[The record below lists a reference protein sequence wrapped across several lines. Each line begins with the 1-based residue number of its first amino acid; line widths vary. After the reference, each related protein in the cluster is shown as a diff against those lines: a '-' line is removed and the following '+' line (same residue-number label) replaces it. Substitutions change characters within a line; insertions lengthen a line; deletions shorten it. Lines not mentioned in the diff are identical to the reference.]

1 MDTLPLELPVDLV
14 AVAGL
19 NIRDLSKEA
28 ARMVA
33 LGVFREDKV
42 SLAKAAELCQ
52 TPLADF
58 MEFVAMHG
66 VSPLRYG
73 EKELEEDRQAL
84 LKLGL

>member
-1 MDTLPLELPVDLV
+1 
-14 AVAGL
+14 
-19 NIRDLSKEA
+19 
-28 ARMVA
+28 
-33 LGVFREDKV
+33 
-42 SLAKAAELCQ
+42 
-52 TPLADF
+52 